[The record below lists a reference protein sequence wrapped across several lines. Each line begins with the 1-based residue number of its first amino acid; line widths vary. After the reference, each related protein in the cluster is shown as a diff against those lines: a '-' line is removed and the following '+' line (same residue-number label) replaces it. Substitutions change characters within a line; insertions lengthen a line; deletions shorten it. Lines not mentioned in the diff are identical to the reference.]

1 MAHELRIG
9 TSGWTYPSWRDV
21 LYPAGV
27 AQRRWL
33 ECYAESFDTVEL
45 NASFYRLPSA
55 EQFAS
60 WKRRTPPG
68 FAFAVKGSRFVTHV
82 RRLAAVEEA
91 VQAFFS
97 HSQKLGRKAGVT
109 LWQLPPSLE
118 CDPGRLADFL
128 ELLPRGRTRR
138 QAVEFRHPSWY
149 VPGVYSLLERR
160 EVALVLPDSAE
171 STAMRAPELRHT
183 AGFTYL
189 RFHCGRGR
197 RGNYTEGQLRQWAE
211 RIAGW
216 RRRSDVYVY
225 FNNDW
230 EGFAVRNAQRLK
242 QLLVGNGGA
251 DSRAA

>member
-1 MAHELRIG
+1 MVHELRIG
-9 TSGWTYPSWRDV
+9 TSGWTYRSWRGV
-21 LYPAGV
+21 LYPDDV

-33 ECYAESFDTVEL
+33 ECYAEVFDTVEL

-68 FAFAVKGSRFVTHV
+68 FAFALKGSRFVTHV

-91 VQAFFS
+91 LQAFFA
-97 HSQKLGRKAGVT
+97 HSRELGRKAVVT

-118 CDPGRLADFL
+118 CDPTRLAAFL
-128 ELLPRGRTRR
+128 EVLPRGRTRR

-149 VPGVYSLLERR
+149 VAEVYSLLERR
-160 EVALVLPDSAE
+160 DVALVLPDSAE
-171 STAMRAPELRHT
+171 NAAMRAPEFRHT

-197 RGNYTEGQLRQWAE
+197 RGNYTEEQLQEWAE
-211 RIAGW
+211 RIADWCRYG
-216 RRRSDVYVY
+216 DVYAY

-230 EGFAVRNAQRLK
+230 EGFAVRNARRLK
-242 QLLVGNGGA
+242 QLLVENGRA
-251 DSRAA
+251 DSPAA